1 MDLCY
6 NYFLLS
12 CSRKNC
18 ALNFWVNEPPTLLRT
33 GILCYLLSA
42 LLLQGELYLEAGV
55 PPHHEDQA
63 GVDLLQV
70 ALIAP
75 CHPDHLPEES
85 HCSHVIRIICLNDHI
100 YLTSSGSSAWRIIL
114 IKLGSTCHPTSSG
127 SSGSFALRITLI
139 SAFRMFHPHVI
150 LITTDR
156 KFWGKFK
163 LIRFDSNQFFESVWS
178 KDIHIMCI

>member
-12 CSRKNC
+12 CSRENC

-33 GILCYLLSA
+33 GIVCYLLSA

-75 CHPDHLPEES
+75 CHSDHLPEES
-85 HCSHVIRIICLNDHI
+85 HWSQDIPIICLNDHI
-100 YLTSSGSSAWRIIL
+100 DLTSSGSSAWRIIL
-114 IKLGSTCHPTSSG
+114 IKLGTVARVTPRHPYHLDHLRWGSHWSLHLECFTPTLFWSRLIESSEG
-127 SSGSFALRITLI
+127 NLSWSDS
-139 SAFRMFHPHVI
+139 
-150 LITTDR
+150 
-156 KFWGKFK
+156 
-163 LIRFDSNQFFESVWS
+163 IRTNSLNQFDLKIFT
-178 KDIHIMCI
+178 

>member
-55 PPHHEDQA
+55 PPHHKDQA

-75 CHPDHLPEES
+75 CHSDHLPEES
-85 HCSHVIRIICLNDHI
+85 HWSQDIRIICLNHHI
-100 YLTSSGSSAWRIIL
+100 DLTSFGSSAWRIIL
-114 IKLGSTCHPTSSG
+114 IKLGTVVRVTPRHQDHLDHLRWGSHWSLHLARFTPTLFWSRLIESSEG
-127 SSGSFALRITLI
+127 NLSWSDS
-139 SAFRMFHPHVI
+139 
-150 LITTDR
+150 
-156 KFWGKFK
+156 
-163 LIRFDSNQFFESVWS
+163 IRTNSLNQFDLKIFT
-178 KDIHIMCI
+178 